1 MWLLLSH
8 FLVFELHTERQSQG
22 QRQRAEGQRQRPI
35 KAVGE
40 WHINEHITHYLQPEK
55 ICKIVGVV
63 AEAAIGSL
71 ESRRLELSRVRS
83 RSRSRSCKSLTSL
96 LGQNL
101 LDQAPRTYFARDL
114 ISPAQNTELGGA
126 PLWWLPLP
134 HASCLMPLH
143 LGMGFGLG

>member
-8 FLVFELHTERQSQG
+8 FLVFELHREAESG
-22 QRQRAEGQRQRPI
+22 AEGQRRRPI

-63 AEAAIGSL
+63 AEAAVGSL
-71 ESRRLELSRVRS
+71 ESRRVELSRVRSRS

-114 ISPAQNTELGGA
+114 ISPAQNRT
-126 PLWWLPLP
+126 WWCSAVVVAV
-134 HASCLMPLH
+134 ASCLMPLH

>member
-1 MWLLLSH
+1 MAG
-8 FLVFELHTERQSQG
+8 TEAA
-22 QRQRAEGQRQRPI
+22 AEGQRQRPI

-63 AEAAIGSL
+63 AEAAVGSL
-71 ESRRLELSRVRS
+71 QFGVSSSRVRS

-134 HASCLMPLH
+134 HALCLMPLH